1 MRFSWFLLSSLFFAA
16 CGQAQQGSPLPEGD
30 SAAIGLAAGLKAP
43 AFSLRDQFGRQQT
56 NESLR
61 GTKGTVVL
69 FFRSADW

>member
-1 MRFSWFLLSSLFFAA
+1 MKLSWFLLSSLCFAA
-16 CGQAQQGSPLPEGD
+16 CGQAQQVSPPPASD

-43 AFSLRDQFGRQQT
+43 TFSLRDQFGRLQT